1 MPNPMSAATPRPP
14 HHAGPRAVTADRRT
28 RRRLRRLCDE
38 VLASYRVAAGRD
50 PFTDDDRREAR
61 ELLAGLAPVPR
72 G

>member
-1 MPNPMSAATPRPP
+1 MPNPTSAACPRPP

-28 RRRLRRLCDE
+28 RRRLRGLCDE

-50 PFTDDDRREAR
+50 PLSDADRRAAR